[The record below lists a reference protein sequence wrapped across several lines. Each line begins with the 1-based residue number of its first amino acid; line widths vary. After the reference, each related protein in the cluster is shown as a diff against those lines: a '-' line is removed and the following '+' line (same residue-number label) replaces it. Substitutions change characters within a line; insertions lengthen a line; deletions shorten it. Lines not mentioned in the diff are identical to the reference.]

1 MAGRAFLLLTGQT
14 EFCIDNHMK
23 NNRFLGGTFTL
34 SLLLI
39 LLLGQ
44 GFGIFIFILLA
55 QSGLIDSL
63 KEKVVFLAA
72 YQGVLVMFTVLLI
85 ISAFNRKI
93 KSPLSDLNAAVNSAG
108 AGDLTVAI
116 RPSENPEI
124 AVLIV
129 GFNSLISRLK
139 DTIKKL
145 FSTTNDVTT
154 AIEQTNL
161 IIDRVTEGTHNQV
174 DATKAVISAIEDANK
189 SQKEILEGTQSLG
202 GFSEENFSSLVQ
214 LNATSEEMT
223 ESSEHL
229 FQNVSDAY
237 STIAEISSA
246 AKTIAKSTEEL
257 STSTEEITASIDQI
271 SANIKEVE
279 SSTKESASLTALV
292 REIAS
297 DTGMITVADSMEGM
311 EEIIKSVDKTIEL
324 ANTLKTKST
333 DVEKVL
339 TVIDDVT
346 KQTNLLSVN
355 AAILASQAGEYGKGF
370 SVVAKEIKMLA
381 DRTASSAKEI
391 TGIVEAIQNGIT
403 EMTHVAENSKIKVTN
418 GNALVVKTGEGFR
431 EVINSAQKS
440 AEMAKTIQSATKE
453 QVNGIVQMKESMDMI
468 FLMVENVTKSTSEHE
483 TGSEHLVSVTGKIK
497 EISETIKRGMKEQTS
512 GIHLIS
518 KNLELTN
525 ERIKHIADISSK
537 HGKVNEDV
545 LSAVQKIE
553 GICNST
559 LTIAQ
564 EISASFNTLLQEA
577 EVLRSDMKGFKFE

>member
-1 MAGRAFLLLTGQT
+1 
-14 EFCIDNHMK
+14 MK

-44 GFGIFIFILLA
+44 GLGIFIFILLA

-85 ISAFNRKI
+85 TSAFNRKI
-93 KSPLSDLNAAVNSAG
+93 KSPLSDLSAVVNSAG

-161 IIDRVTEGTHNQV
+161 IIDRVTEGTHNQA
-174 DATKAVISAIEDANK
+174 DATKAVLSAIEDANK
-189 SQKEILEGTQSLG
+189 SQKEILEGTQSLV

-279 SSTKESASLTALV
+279 SITKESASLTDLV

-324 ANTLKTKST
+324 ADILKTKST

-468 FLMVENVTKSTSEHE
+468 FMMVENVTKSTREHE
-483 TGSEHLVSVTGKIK
+483 TGSEYLVSVTGKIK

-553 GICNST
+553 DICNST

-564 EISASFNTLLQEA
+564 EMSASFNTLLQEA
-577 EVLRSDMKGFKFE
+577 EVLSSDMKGFKFE